1 MSVVPLVREGNNR
14 TVVVRPT
21 EFSYDGDAIL
31 IHGIDPRQ
39 LTGDTDSSNIS
50 YDLRIGAEFKDH
62 RDTGKRELPENQT
75 ITLVPGGAVIVQTEE
90 AIQLPKNRFA
100 CILPKVSLLQK
111 GLSNTMSKVDP
122 GYQGCLLVTLFNLGK
137 QAQTVKRG
145 DSFCSLCVFTVEG
158 TAIPYGKQAKR
169 IQGQAARRW
178 WQTLRELLERNT
190 GSLTAL
196 LLLFGLMSG
205 IVQLVWMLIRQLLR
219 QLGVVG

>member
-1 MSVVPLVREGNNR
+1 MSVVPLVLEGDNR

-31 IHGIDPRQ
+31 IHGMDPTQ
-39 LTGDTDSSNIS
+39 LTGETDSSNIS

-62 RDTGKRELPENQT
+62 RDAGKRELPENKA

-100 CILPKVSLLQK
+100 CIMPKVGLLQK

-122 GYQGCLLVTLFNLGK
+122 GYQGHLLVTLFNLGK
-137 QAQTVKRG
+137 QAETIRRG
-145 DSFCSLCVFTVEG
+145 QSFCSLCVFTVEG

-169 IQGQAARRW
+169 IQGQAKRRW
-178 WQTLRELLERNT
+178 WQTLRDLLEKNT

-196 LLLFGLMSG
+196 AVLVAAMTGLA
-205 IVQLVWMLIRQLLR
+205 QLVWVLIRYLLR
-219 QLGVVG
+219 EIGVVG